1 MFSEVTEEE
10 IEEGLNLLAWLIDR
24 HGDAAW
30 PLFERLE
37 RELESFQNRKAR
49 IESRLS
55 KFG

>member
-1 MFSEVTEEE
+1 MFSKVTEEE

-37 RELESFQNRKAR
+37 RELESLQNRKAR